1 MPVTTAEPYLAS
13 IDDIR
18 RASAYST
25 DTLTPRTPQRRVV
38 CADPLVLPP
47 HIRAAPRPPPTV
59 SLANRQPATL
69 GHAAATSD
77 PAFLAPE
84 DFLASKADLFSILA
98 HVSGGCGPHSQQ
110 RRHGQIPLQTA
121 PSYPLPNVPAALTR
135 PQSHSMMPA
144 SAQPSVRRNPD
155 GAEDGPYRIQ
165 RRQLCKCGECR
176 WCLDNLR
183 WDRIFN
189 ERFADPTYYG
199 RITIRHN
206 SALSEAR

>member
-1 MPVTTAEPYLAS
+1 MPVSRSEPYLAS
-13 IDDIR
+13 IEDIR

-25 DTLTPRTPQRRVV
+25 DTPI
-38 CADPLVLPP
+38 LPHSSLEGGMCGP
-47 HIRAAPRPPPTV
+47 ARGFASHSTAGHAP
-59 SLANRQPATL
+59 

-84 DFLASKADLFSILA
+84 DFLASEADLFSILA
-98 HVSGGCGPHSQQ
+98 HVSGGYGPHSQQ
-110 RRHGQIPLQTA
+110 RRRGQIPRETA
-121 PSYPLPNVPAALTR
+121 PSYPLPHAAAPLTR
-135 PQSHSMMPA
+135 AQSHAAIPA
-144 SAQPSVRRNPD
+144 SAQPSARRNPD
-155 GAEDGPYRIQ
+155 GVEDGRYRIQ

-199 RITIRHN
+199 SLTIRHN

>member
-1 MPVTTAEPYLAS
+1 MPVTRSEPYLAS
-13 IDDIR
+13 IEDIR

-25 DTLTPRTPQRRVV
+25 DTPILRTPHWKVV
-38 CADPLVLPP
+38 CADPP
-47 HIRAAPRPPPTV
+47 AV
-59 SLANRQPATL
+59 SPATRQPAAP

-84 DFLASKADLFSILA
+84 DFLASEADLFSILA
-98 HVSGGCGPHSQQ
+98 HVSGGYGPHSQQ
-110 RRHGQIPLQTA
+110 RRRGQIPRETA
-121 PSYPLPNVPAALTR
+121 PSYPLPHAAAPLTR
-135 PQSHSMMPA
+135 AQSHAAIPA
-144 SAQPSVRRNPD
+144 SAQPSARRNPD
-155 GAEDGPYRIQ
+155 GVEDGRYRIQ
-165 RRQLCKCGECR
+165 RRQLCKCGECG

-199 RITIRHN
+199 SLTIRHN

>member
-1 MPVTTAEPYLAS
+1 MPVTTSEAYLAS

-18 RASAYST
+18 RASAFST
-25 DTLTPRTPQRRVV
+25 DTPTLRTPYRRVV
-38 CADPLVLPP
+38 CADPP
-47 HIRAAPRPPPTV
+47 AV
-59 SLANRQPATL
+59 SPATRQPAAP
-69 GHAAATSD
+69 GRAAATSD

-84 DFLASKADLFSILA
+84 DFLASAADLLGILA

-110 RRHGQIPLQTA
+110 RRRGQIPEHAGPYALQNIPA
-121 PSYPLPNVPAALTR
+121 PLSR
-135 PQSHSMMPA
+135 PQLRSVIPA
-144 SAQPSVRRNPD
+144 SSQSCAGV
-155 GAEDGPYRIQ
+155 EDGPYRIQ
-165 RRQLCKCGECR
+165 RRQLCKCGVCR

-199 RITIRHN
+199 TLTIRHN